1 MSLGARHVPA
11 ALTAALMLAAVTL
24 PAAAGAAPDAPQA
37 GQRQWIDCELGHLR
51 GAAPYAVW
59 PDLWAAQ
66 RKGDAGQV
74 QLLERIAHV
83 PQAKWLAGRNVRAD
97 PFRIV
102 SRYVHNMTTPAWG
115 GPSCQ
120 TSYDGAAG
128 SGDPYV
134 GNYPVFA
141 IRQLEHEGCDSNYDG
156 GGSWNRVRDG
166 NYLPWL
172 ERVISALRPIDHR
185 ATVIVEPDG
194 LPVIGKCLSREAR
207 AQRFGLMRAVA
218 RRLGSIPNLST
229 YIDIGSSR
237 WLKRGHALKLLRR
250 SGVRHVRGFA
260 LNTTHFYYTHEQ
272 VRYGNWLAR
281 RLGGKRYVVNTA
293 ENGRG
298 GLRIRNPKKAN
309 VKSRFCNPKNAGLGP
324 LPTTITASRY
334 ADAYLWISRPGL
346 SSSGRG
352 KNRMCSRGPL
362 GNVFWLPKAHQEAR
376 LASFNGQPPWPPA
389 PL

>member
-1 MSLGARHVPA
+1 MPSRRSILTVPFVA
-11 ALTAALMLAAVTL
+11 ALLAVVATVPMT
-24 PAAAGAAPDAPQA
+24 AGAAPDSPQV

-59 PDLWAAQ
+59 PDLWRAQ
-66 RKGDAGQV
+66 RAGDAGQV
-74 QLLERIAHV
+74 ALLERIAHV
-83 PQAKWLAGRNVRAD
+83 PQAKWLAGRNVRSE
-97 PFRIV
+97 PHRIV

-120 TSYDGAAG
+120 TRYEGRAGA
-128 SGDPYV
+128 GDPYV

-141 IRQLEHEGCDSNYDG
+141 IRQLEHEGCDSSYDG
-156 GGSWNRVRDG
+156 GGAWNRPTNG

-172 ERVISALRPIDHR
+172 EKFVDALRPIDHR

-194 LPVIGKCLSREAR
+194 LPVVGRCLSPGAR
-207 AQRFGLMRAVA
+207 NQRLALMRAVS
-218 RRLGSIPNLST
+218 RRLGSIPNLAT

-237 WLKRGHALKLLRR
+237 WLTRSRALKLLRR
-250 SGVRHVRGFA
+250 SGVASVRGFA
-260 LNTTHFYYTHEQ
+260 LNTTHFYFTSEQ
-272 VRYGNWLAR
+272 LRYGDWIAK

-298 GLRIRNPKKAN
+298 GLRIKNPSRKN
-309 VKSRFCNPKNAGLGP
+309 IKSRFCNPKNAGLGQ
-324 LPTTITASRY
+324 LPTTRTGSPY

-352 KNRMCSRGPL
+352 TNRQCSRGPL
-362 GNVFWLPKAHQEAR
+362 GNVFWLPKAHQEAK
-376 LASFNGQPPWPPA
+376 LATFSQAPWPPA